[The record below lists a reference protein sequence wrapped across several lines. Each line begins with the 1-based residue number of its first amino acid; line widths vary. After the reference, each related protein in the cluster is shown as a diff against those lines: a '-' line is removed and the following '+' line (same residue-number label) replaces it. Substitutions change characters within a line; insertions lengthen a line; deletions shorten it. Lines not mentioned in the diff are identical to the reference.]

1 MSRSILRA
9 MLLLPPP
16 PWPLVLQSQ
25 EDLRC
30 TQSNGINIAHKTA
43 GTSITAHE
51 LLFSY
56 TRIGDVLRR
65 SCCIDLQNSF
75 DHECSFSYV
84 HGTDIITIVITHL
97 RLIRIRPE
105 FIVCHI
111 LYD

>member
-25 EDLRC
+25 EDLHC

-65 SCCIDLQNSF
+65 SFYIDLQAQFRSRVQFQLRTWYGYNNHCNNPSTF
-75 DHECSFSYV
+75 DPY
-84 HGTDIITIVITHL
+84 
-97 RLIRIRPE
+97 
-105 FIVCHI
+105 
-111 LYD
+111 